1 MINKETA
8 AHGQSEISK
17 FIQTNDQDEFT
28 NLIEKGIFEDSFT
41 DAHGDSAS
49 NSNEIDSWFLS
60 SIADAAKINEN
71 EEGEACIEV
80 NE

>member
-1 MINKETA
+1 MINRETA

-17 FIQTNDQDEFT
+17 YIPSTSNDDQDEFT

-41 DAHGDSAS
+41 DHHGDSAS

-60 SIADAAKINEN
+60 SIVDAAKINEN
-71 EEGEACIEV
+71 VGEEEG
-80 NE
+80 